1 MTDLDRTA
9 QLEHAC
15 RTLVKALKLSN
26 AYALGFAERQI
37 GPKAALLMFN
47 TQAQAALNEADR
59 VLRNAGE
66 ESATAPPPGRTARA

>member
-26 AYALGFAERQI
+26 AYALGFAEGKI

-47 TQAQAALNEADR
+47 TQAQAALNEAAR
-59 VLRNAGE
+59 ILPNE
-66 ESATAPPPGRTARA
+66 EATATAPPP